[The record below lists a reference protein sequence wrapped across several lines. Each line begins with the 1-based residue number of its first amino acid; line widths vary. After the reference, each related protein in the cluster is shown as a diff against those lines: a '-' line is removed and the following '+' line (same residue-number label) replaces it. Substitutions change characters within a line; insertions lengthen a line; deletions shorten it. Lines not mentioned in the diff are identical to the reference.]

1 MCNSFL
7 IKDWREQRCFRP
19 RYDVRGA
26 FQGDL
31 TTTLKKITVK
41 ILSCMFAGTQYL
53 SRPDETRTP
62 FSALSLVLTSKPRHD
77 HWWQIAICLDP
88 NQSDACRVGAELK
101 RVQSLASS
109 VPLNAK
115 AQHEVVLGLF
125 LSSSALGRSRY
136 PVPKFPV
143 VV

>member
-1 MCNSFL
+1 MMPMTAQIQARFTAVPAIPLKPRTAAISAMTKNVTAQEIMCNSFL

-53 SRPDETRTP
+53 SRPDETRM
-62 FSALSLVLTSKPRHD
+62 FLR
-77 HWWQIAICLDP
+77 
-88 NQSDACRVGAELK
+88 GA
-101 RVQSLASS
+101 
-109 VPLNAK
+109 N
-115 AQHEVVLGLF
+115 
-125 LSSSALGRSRY
+125 
-136 PVPKFPV
+136 
-143 VV
+143 